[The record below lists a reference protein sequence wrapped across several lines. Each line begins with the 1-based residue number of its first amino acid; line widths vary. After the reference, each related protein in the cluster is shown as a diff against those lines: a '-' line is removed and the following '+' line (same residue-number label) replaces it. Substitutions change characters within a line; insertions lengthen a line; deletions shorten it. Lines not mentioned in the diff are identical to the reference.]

1 MKDTI
6 QDEARTVK
14 ELTTILLSFKE
25 APNSANMSRSRSLGA
40 ASFDG
45 KENHDEDPQVWPAP
59 PDPRRTVAPR
69 GSLSNAPDLPGW
81 AQKASSH
88 PRHLGGGP
96 TMAGPA
102 NGLASSAGPTRPR
115 PAQPAAAPAGGGR
128 VVRPAAAAGRR
139 ADDAKPWR
147 QGMKRADDG
156 AAHEDR
162 AVFGDGTR
170 PRYAAGPEDRA
181 LCDYLEVRRRCRRP
195 QSWRARASPTDTAD
209 APATCAGIGPQPW
222 RPFPHRVPLRRRAPA
237 GYGTGG
243 PIARPGQPRD
253 ERRRDA

>member
-1 MKDTI
+1 MCLFIRVLAQIQHRLKNVSEQSLKEKWNEMKDTI

-14 ELTTILLSFKE
+14 ELTTILLSFKD
-25 APNSANMSRSRSLGA
+25 APNAANMSRSRSLGA

-59 PDPRRTVAPR
+59 PDPRRTIAPR
-69 GSLSNAPDLPGW
+69 GSLTNAPDLPGW
-81 AQKASSH
+81 AQKASSQ
-88 PRHLGGGP
+88 PRHLGGGSGS
-96 TMAGPA
+96 AGPA
-102 NGLASSAGPTRPR
+102 ASMASSAGPTRPR
-115 PAQPAAAPAGGGR
+115 PAQAVAGPTGGGR
-128 VVRPAAAAGRR
+128 AVRPAAAAGRR

-181 LCDYLEVRRRCRRP
+181 LCDYLEVRRCRL
-195 QSWRARASPTDTAD
+195 QSRNPAVKSHPT
-209 APATCAGIGPQPW
+209 
-222 RPFPHRVPLRRRAPA
+222 RR
-237 GYGTGG
+237 
-243 PIARPGQPRD
+243 
-253 ERRRDA
+253 

>member
-1 MKDTI
+1 MKETI

-14 ELTTILLSFKE
+14 ELTTILLSFKD

-40 ASFDG
+40 SSFDG

-69 GSLSNAPDLPGW
+69 NSLSNSSGASDLPGW

-88 PRHLGGGP
+88 PRSHLGGGSA
-96 TMAGPA
+96 MAGPA
-102 NGLASSAGPTRPR
+102 TGMASSAGPTRPR
-115 PAQPAAAPAGGGR
+115 PAPAVAGPTGAGR
-128 VVRPAAAAGRR
+128 AVRPAAAAAGRR
-139 ADDAKPWR
+139 AGDDAKPWR

-162 AVFGDGTR
+162 AVFGDGMR

-181 LCDYLEVRRRCRRP
+181 LCDYLEVPRRRRP
-195 QSWRARASPTDTAD
+195 N
-209 APATCAGIGPQPW
+209 
-222 RPFPHRVPLRRRAPA
+222 
-237 GYGTGG
+237 
-243 PIARPGQPRD
+243 
-253 ERRRDA
+253 